1 MAEPIAAYQDGL
13 LGQMRGMLSGDVD
26 PDAMRL
32 AVPGDPA
39 KIEPPPGAKRRGGG
53 RRSGRFGMRPAA
65 LRSANRPLE
74 PALPHLLVAGLS
86 DVREK
91 PVRLS
96 FVSTE
101 RIRVP

>member
-39 KIEPPPGAKRRGGG
+39 KIEPPPGAKRRGGAAKRNVRDEDRGSGQPTARSSQHSLKPLLDG
-53 RRSGRFGMRPAA
+53 RALGRP
-65 LRSANRPLE
+65 
-74 PALPHLLVAGLS
+74 
-86 DVREK
+86 
-91 PVRLS
+91 
-96 FVSTE
+96 
-101 RIRVP
+101 